1 MSTYTQ
7 VERPIQIVT
16 PLGEDVLL
24 LEGFE
29 GRESISQPFR
39 FELNLLSEQRQIDF
53 DAAVG
58 MRATIKL
65 LKENGEPQRY
75 VNGHVVS
82 FSQGGS
88 VQNLYRYRAS
98 LVPWLWLLSYSG
110 GCRIFQHK
118 TVPQIV
124 SQIFTERGFAKDF
137 SLRLGGTYEPRD
149 YCVQY
154 RETDFSFVSRL
165 LEEEGICY
173 FFEHT
178 ADKHTLV
185 LADQSSKFVPC
196 PNQPVARY
204 HTSADDHLDE
214 DSVASWSTGQQ
225 VRTGKFTSRDF
236 NFEQPR
242 FDLLMTI
249 SGGDERRFEQYDY
262 PGEYLNTNLGERLA
276 RVRIEEQDVSRTAA
290 SGHGD
295 CRAFAAGYRF
305 ELADHYRPD
314 MNRPYVLVSVTHT
327 AHLPANYESSAGG
340 TGASYENEFVCVPFT
355 ATPYRPPRTTPI
367 PFVQGT
373 QTATVVGPAGE
384 EIYTDKYGRVKVQ
397 FHWDREG
404 KSDENSSCW
413 IRVSQPWAGQGWG
426 ALSLPR
432 IGQEVVVDFL
442 EGDPDRPIIV
452 GRVYN
457 AVQMPPY
464 ALPAEQTKSTMKTLS
479 SKGGGGFNELRFED
493 RKGAEQIFIHAE
505 RNQDIRVE
513 QDLLEWVGRDT
524 HLIVA
529 RDQVEEVR
537 GEHHLTVSG
546 DKSEKVGGTVS
557 LNAGADIQEK
567 AASRYALDAGSEI
580 HLKAGA
586 NLVLESGATITIKAG
601 GGFITIGPSGVNITG
616 VKVKINSGGT
626 PGSGAG
632 ASPETPKKPL
642 EADQDRP
649 GEVSNKLLKPTA
661 YGPQA
666 MTLKSAAQSG
676 TPFCEVCQP

>member
-65 LKENGEPQRY
+65 LRENGEAQRY
-75 VNGHVVS
+75 INGHVVS

-88 VQNLYRYRAS
+88 VQNLYRYHAV

-118 TVPQIV
+118 TVPEIV

-137 SLRLGGTYEPRD
+137 ALRLGGTYEARD

-178 ADKHTLV
+178 EDKHRLV

-196 PNQPVARY
+196 PNQPIARY

-214 DSVASWSTGQQ
+214 DFIAAWSTGQQ

-236 NFEQPR
+236 DFEQPR
-242 FDLLMTI
+242 FDLLTTI
-249 SGGDERRFEQYDY
+249 SGGDKRRFEQYDY
-262 PGEYLNTNLGERLA
+262 PGEYSNTNLGERLA
-276 RVRIEEQDVSRTAA
+276 RIRIEEQDVSRTAA
-290 SGHGD
+290 TGQGD

-305 ELADHYRPD
+305 KLADHYRQD
-314 MNRPYVLVSVTHT
+314 MNRSYVLVSVTHT
-327 AHLPANYESSAGG
+327 AHLPANYESNAGG
-340 TGASYENEFVCVPFT
+340 GGASYENEFVCVPFT

-413 IRVSQPWAGQGWG
+413 IRVSQPWAGGGWG
-426 ALSLPR
+426 AVSIPR

-442 EGDPDRPIIV
+442 EGDPDKPIIV
-452 GRVYN
+452 GRVFN
-457 AVQMPPY
+457 AMQMPPY
-464 ALPAEQTKSTMKTLS
+464 PLPAGANMMGFKSNTT
-479 SKGGGGFNELRFED
+479 KGGGGYNEIVICDGRSGEFV
-493 RKGAEQIFIHAE
+493 RIHAQKDME
-505 RNQDIRVE
+505 TTVTGGNQTNLVKTGY
-513 QDLLEWVGRDT
+513 QT
-524 HLIVA
+524 N
-529 RDQVEEVR
+529 
-537 GEHHLTVSG
+537 TVKGDMTTTVQSG
-546 DKSEKVGGTVS
+546 DMTTTVQSGDQTNTVESGSQTNTVKGKIEITSESSEIVVTAATKITLQVGGS
-557 LNAGADIQEK
+557 
-567 AASRYALDAGSEI
+567 
-580 HLKAGA
+580 
-586 NLVLESGATITIKAG
+586 TITITPDNIEIKSPRIVSSAV
-601 GGFITIGPSGVNITG
+601 GPNMVFGNPVD
-616 VKVKINSGGT
+616 IN
-626 PGSGAG
+626 P
-632 ASPETPKKPL
+632 
-642 EADQDRP
+642 
-649 GEVSNKLLKPTA
+649 
-661 YGPQA
+661 
-666 MTLKSAAQSG
+666 
-676 TPFCEVCQP
+676 